1 MRNLRFAVRVAF
13 YAVTVYSALSTVLIY
28 IFLQWFNSF
37 QIDGSAT
44 DGISNRTATGPC
56 GGDPRSPFNVLS
68 RDVMSKN
75 EIALRGWWQD
85 HSAVKTDVQC
95 FNQPWALCSTAFSI
109 TCKPTTIHAI
119 YQYLAFRRNVTL
131 RSFRLSV
138 RASAEQLES
147 QTADSFVGAIVLVKL
162 SDGSE
167 EFLRVPFPATTSTL
181 TQRDGVYTASR
192 SDRTVSS
199 ATVMLG
205 CYGYA
210 GTVHFTDVV
219 LTPLADPGSLSCRAR
234 ELLEDCPPP
243 ARSPHRKL
251 KLRHELILGKVRSP
265 SKKRHLNKDVALVTQ
280 LSMDRL
286 PVLEHT
292 LQQWEGP
299 VSLVIYAP
307 VKAGQPEGD
316 WQKLYVQKKLQKL
329 KLHPDSHVS
338 LAYGV
343 PGSGDYPIN
352 ALRNLAIRQTNCEH
366 LFLADADFQPSPDF
380 HKHFLLSTRSIS
392 NTDKV
397 AFVVPAFEY
406 LELPQK
412 SDGVAQTKEELM
424 QLLHRQDPFVQRF
437 RHDVTPD
444 SHQSTDYWKWYRTDR
459 PYPVRMFVDMFE
471 PYVVV
476 KNVPQLP
483 LYDERFTGYGS
494 NKMTHTAELFAAG
507 YVFFVLPDVWLVHVP
522 HKPTSYFA
530 HHVQDL
536 QHRLRNRVQR
546 FEFVGDVMRRY
557 GVGSCK

>member
-37 QIDGSAT
+37 QIDGSGT

-162 SDGSE
+162 GDGSE

-251 KLRHELILGKVRSP
+251 KL
-265 SKKRHLNKDVALVTQ
+265 
-280 LSMDRL
+280 
-286 PVLEHT
+286 
-292 LQQWEGP
+292 
-299 VSLVIYAP
+299 
-307 VKAGQPEGD
+307 
-316 WQKLYVQKKLQKL
+316 
-329 KLHPDSHVS
+329 
-338 LAYGV
+338 
-343 PGSGDYPIN
+343 
-352 ALRNLAIRQTNCEH
+352 
-366 LFLADADFQPSPDF
+366 
-380 HKHFLLSTRSIS
+380 STSS
-392 NTDKV
+392 SWAK
-397 AFVVPAFEY
+397 
-406 LELPQK
+406 
-412 SDGVAQTKEELM
+412 
-424 QLLHRQDPFVQRF
+424 
-437 RHDVTPD
+437 
-444 SHQSTDYWKWYRTDR
+444 
-459 PYPVRMFVDMFE
+459 
-471 PYVVV
+471 
-476 KNVPQLP
+476 
-483 LYDERFTGYGS
+483 
-494 NKMTHTAELFAAG
+494 
-507 YVFFVLPDVWLVHVP
+507 
-522 HKPTSYFA
+522 
-530 HHVQDL
+530 
-536 QHRLRNRVQR
+536 
-546 FEFVGDVMRRY
+546 
-557 GVGSCK
+557 